1 MTRTKSTAGA
11 APDESEVLQARPVR
25 VRRRKPDG
33 GTATASGVFSSVTYE
48 RILRTLF
55 CVVAIAMSAGG
66 AMVWD
71 ASRATASA
79 LQAAHGA
86 MQNEDESARVVDL
99 VSATHVIE
107 SAWSRPGAWHAGAQE
122 ALSWTYAA
130 LDAQAANDD
139 FLELSILNAERT
151 VSRAPIQPAPWTRL
165 AVFDLDGTP
174 NGWCRA
180 DECLAM
186 SWLAVELAPLPNY
199 CARLQLAHELGL
211 GGGADDPRVQ
221 VLTRLPLTADT
232 LGQCLSYMSQQQRLQ
247 ALLQQHWQSTE
258 RTRAEQR

>member
-1 MTRTKSTAGA
+1 MTRAKSTFGA
-11 APDESEVLQARPVR
+11 TPDESEVLQARPVR
-25 VRRRKPDG
+25 ARRRKPSDG
-33 GTATASGVFSSVTYE
+33 PGTASGFFSSVTYE
-48 RILRTLF
+48 RILRTVF
-55 CVVAIAMSAGG
+55 CLIAVAMTAG
-66 AMVWD
+66 AAIVWD

-79 LQAAHGA
+79 LQAAHEA
-86 MQNEDESARVVDL
+86 MQNEDESTRVVDL
-99 VSATHVIE
+99 VGATHVIE

-122 ALSWTYAA
+122 TLSWTYAA
-130 LDAQAANDD
+130 LNAQTANDD

-165 AVFDLDGTP
+165 AVFDLDGAP

-180 DECLAM
+180 EQCLAK

-211 GGGADDPRVQ
+211 GGGADDRRVQ

-232 LGQCLSYMSQQQRLQ
+232 LGECLSYMSQQQRLQ